1 MHNYECSILVTILW
15 SLCVHVIHFVFSLR
29 ASEDVQYF
37 QFDNEGNMFVFG
49 PGSGFT
55 GPCVKVAPG
64 FELADTT
71 QYSVF
76 SGETSKPLSMSE
88 VSMKQDII
96 SVDFSSEVIGP
107 TPFKRF

>member
-1 MHNYECSILVTILW
+1 MRNYECSIFVTIFW
-15 SLCVHVIHFVFSLR
+15 SLRVHVIHFVFSLR

-55 GPCVKVAPG
+55 GPSVKVAIG

-76 SGETSKPLSMSE
+76 SGETLKPLSVSE
-88 VSMKQDII
+88 VSVKQDII
-96 SVDFSSEVIGP
+96 SVDSSSEVIGP
-107 TPFKRF
+107 MPVKRF